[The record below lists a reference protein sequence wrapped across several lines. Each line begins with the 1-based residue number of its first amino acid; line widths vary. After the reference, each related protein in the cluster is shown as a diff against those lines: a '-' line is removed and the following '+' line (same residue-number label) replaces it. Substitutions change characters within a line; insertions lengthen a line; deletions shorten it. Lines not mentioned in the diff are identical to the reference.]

1 MKNVHQTDY
10 EIVSKFYESV
20 IEKESY
26 YQEYNYFSKQT
37 ELTDIDHS
45 DFKLDSRF

>member
-1 MKNVHQTDY
+1 MKNVHQTDF

-20 IEKESY
+20 LEKESY

-37 ELTDIDHS
+37 ELTSIDEPE
-45 DFKLDSRF
+45 FKLESRF

>member
-1 MKNVHQTDY
+1 MKNVHQTDF

-20 IEKESY
+20 LEKESY

-37 ELTDIDHS
+37 ELTNIEDNE
-45 DFKLDSRF
+45 FKLDSKF